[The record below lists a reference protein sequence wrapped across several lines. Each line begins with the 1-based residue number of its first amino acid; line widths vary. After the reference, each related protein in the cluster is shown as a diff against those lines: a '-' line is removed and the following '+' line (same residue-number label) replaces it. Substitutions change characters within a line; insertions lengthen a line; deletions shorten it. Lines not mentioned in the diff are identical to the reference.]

1 MLGTTLRNRYYIS
14 KKLGNGDTYLAEDRE
29 LPGGN
34 VQCVVKNL
42 KLVNPEPVTLSAARE
57 FFDKEARVLYKLG
70 NDSDYIP
77 RLFAHFEE
85 NEEFYLVR
93 EFVDGHPLSQEL
105 TEGKCL
111 SENDVEK
118 LLQEILEALV
128 FVHENNVIH
137 RNITPQNLIRR
148 QTDSKIV
155 LIDFFK
161 IKEIINLTF
170 NNPGRATT
178 IVYNLVH
185 GYMPVEQG
193 MGMPKLCSDVYAV
206 GMIGIQALTGVRPD
220 GLQKD
225 DNTGAVIWRDRA
237 KVRKGLADILDKMV
251 SYNFSDRYQDA
262 AEALEAWQSPST
274 ITMRKGPRPS
284 VNAMLGKTLRNR
296 YDIIKP
302 LGSGGFGDTYLAKD
316 RDFPENDQ
324 CVVKRLK
331 LTESDPEVVSV
342 AKRLFRKEADV
353 LYKLGNHDQIP
364 RFFDYFEE
372 NGEFYIVQEFVDGQD
387 LSQEIAPGKQL
398 SEKDV
403 VKLLQDILEVLVFV
417 HENDVIHRDIKP
429 KNLIRR
435 QTDGKIVMIDFGAVK
450 EITTLSLN
458 AQGQAM
464 TIAIGTG
471 GYMPAEQA
479 LGMPKLCSDVY
490 AVGMIGIQ
498 ALTGVNPWK
507 LRKDN
512 NTGEVIWR
520 DRSLVSNKL
529 AGVLDKM
536 VRAHF
541 SQRYQDA
548 TEALQMLK
556 QRYPQSSPS
565 LLDRAFQLPE
575 IALRAMR
582 NRF

>member
-1 MLGTTLRNRYYIS
+1 MLETTLRNRYYIS
-14 KKLGNGDTYLAEDRE
+14 KKLGNGGTYLAEDRE

-42 KLVNPEPVTLSAARE
+42 KLVNPEPATLSAARD
-57 FFDKEARVLYKLG
+57 FFDKEAQILYKLG
-70 NDSDYIP
+70 NNSEEIP

-93 EFVDGHPLSQEL
+93 EFVDGHSLRQEL
-105 TEGKCL
+105 TEGKPL
-111 SENDVEK
+111 SENEVEK

-137 RNITPQNLIRR
+137 GNINPKNLIRR
-148 QTDSKIV
+148 QKDSKIV
-155 LIDFFK
+155 LINFHK
-161 IKEIINLTF
+161 IKEITNLTF
-170 NNPGRATT
+170 NNPGQGMT
-178 IVYNLVH
+178 IVMNIVR

-193 MGMPKLCSDVYAV
+193 MGMSKLCSDVYAV

-220 GLQKD
+220 GLQKN
-225 DNTGAVIWRDRA
+225 DNTGGVIWRERA
-237 KVRKGLADILDKMV
+237 KVSNGLADILDKMV
-251 SYNFSDRYQDA
+251 SYDFSQRYQDA
-262 AEALEAWQSPST
+262 AEALEAWQSQST
-274 ITMRKGPRPS
+274 ITIPKGKGQS
-284 VNAMLGKTLRNR
+284 VNVMLGKTLQNR

-316 RDFPENDQ
+316 RDFPEDDQ

-331 LTESDPEVVSV
+331 LTESDAEVVSV

-372 NGEFYIVQEFVDGQD
+372 NGEFYIVQEFVDGHD

-398 SEKDV
+398 SEKEV
-403 VKLLQDILEVLVFV
+403 VKLLQEILEVLVFV

-429 KNLIRR
+429 KNLLRR
-435 QTDGKIVMIDFGAVK
+435 QRDDKIVMIDFGAVK
-450 EITTLSLN
+450 EITTLSVN
-458 AQGQAM
+458 AQGQAR

-498 ALTGVNPWK
+498 ALTGVNPRN
-507 LRKDN
+507 LRKDD

-520 DRSLVSNKL
+520 DRAKVSNKL

-536 VRAHF
+536 VRDHF
-541 SQRYQDA
+541 IGRYQDA
-548 TEALQMLK
+548 AEALQVLK
-556 QRYPQSSPS
+556 QRYPQSSQS
-565 LLDRAFQLPE
+565 LLGQALTLPK
-575 IALRAMR
+575 IALMAMR